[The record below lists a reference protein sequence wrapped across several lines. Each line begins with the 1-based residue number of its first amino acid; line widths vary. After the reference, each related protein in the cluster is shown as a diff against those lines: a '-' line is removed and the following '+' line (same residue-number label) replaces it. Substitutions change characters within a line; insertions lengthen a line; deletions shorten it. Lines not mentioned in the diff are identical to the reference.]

1 MKKLSSKLASWAANL
16 NLEDVPPAVVAVSKR
31 CIIDVVGAS
40 IAGSQFTV
48 SGTARKYALQ
58 EYPAGPCTVIG
69 TANKLTAAGASF
81 CNGVAAHCLDYDDTC
96 YDGIVHGSAAVWPS
110 VLAVG
115 EMVGASGKEVLTAF
129 IAGAETEYKLG
140 RFFTNH
146 LYDKGW
152 WNSSVLGVIGA
163 AVGASKL
170 QGFDQTQTMHA
181 IQNAACFSFGPRALL
196 GTCLKPTAM
205 GLTSSTGIS
214 AALLAR
220 HGVAGPADAFE
231 SPRGMINLFNDGVK
245 NETSLDFSGNNYSL
259 ENPGIAFK
267 LYPVCSAAQA
277 AAEALNEILTG
288 YSLKRDDVSK
298 VVCEVTPLV
307 AVSLVYPKPENV
319 TQAQFSMP
327 FALGCILAFG
337 RLGVAQLSEET
348 LKEVALQE
356 EMQKIEM
363 IETQS
368 LSVSEHD
375 RIHFPEGSIVT
386 LIKKSNEKIRLFKG
400 AATGMPVNP
409 MSDEQLGHKFIS
421 CASPP
426 LKRKAA
432 DALLKRLQSIEK
444 MASIKDLF
452 AD

>member
-1 MKKLSSKLASWAANL
+1 
-16 NLEDVPPAVVAVSKR
+16 
-31 CIIDVVGAS
+31 
-40 IAGSQFTV
+40 
-48 SGTARKYALQ
+48 
-58 EYPAGPCTVIG
+58 
-69 TANKLTAAGASF
+69 
-81 CNGVAAHCLDYDDTC
+81 
-96 YDGIVHGSAAVWPS
+96 
-110 VLAVG
+110 
-115 EMVGASGKEVLTAF
+115 
-129 IAGAETEYKLG
+129 
-140 RFFTNH
+140 
-146 LYDKGW
+146 
-152 WNSSVLGVIGA
+152 
-163 AVGASKL
+163 
-170 QGFDQTQTMHA
+170 
-181 IQNAACFSFGPRALL
+181 
-196 GTCLKPTAM
+196 M